1 MAPPPTIL
9 VVDDEYASLEV
20 LALLLEAEGY
30 RVLTA
35 ADGVEALGRLGLEAA
50 DLVITDYMMPR
61 MTGDELCRR
70 MNGDARLRNVP
81 VIMVTAMYR
90 DDVPPSPQVISLF
103 VKPLRFDKLLI
114 AVRERLGPPR
124 RPEGLE
130 RSMATL
136 CQRGESGCWA

>member
-1 MAPPPTIL
+1 L

-35 ADGVEALGRLGLEAA
+35 ADGAEALGRLSLEAA

-70 MNGDARLRNVP
+70 MNDEPRLRNVP
-81 VIMVTAMYR
+81 VIMTTAMFR
-90 DDVPPSPQVISLF
+90 DDVPPSPQVVALF
-103 VKPLRFDKLLI
+103 IKPLRFDKLLA
-114 AVRERLGPPR
+114 AVRELLGNARPPL
-124 RPEGLE
+124 P
-130 RSMATL
+130 
-136 CQRGESGCWA
+136 